1 MKNKTKELIRDIS
14 FMVWGFV
21 GAGVCFNLMI
31 FRGLGYLNKD
41 ILKIISMI
49 LEKYFIIIGFSFIGF
64 LILILGLRRLN
75 KFYKTKWK
83 KHAQG
88 KNQI

>member
-21 GAGVCFNLMI
+21 GAGVCFNLML

-64 LILILGLRRLN
+64 LILILGLKKIN
-75 KFYKTKWK
+75 KIYKQHGRK
-83 KHAQG
+83 
-88 KNQI
+88 I